1 MAPMSVLLLRH
12 AESEWNR
19 IGRWQGTE
27 DPPLS
32 DAGRRDAAQ
41 LAPVLGRFGAIWTS
55 PLSRARETATI
66 IGSALDAAPVQIDA
80 RLVEVH
86 FADWQGLNVDE
97 IDARWPGL
105 RASGRRPRGAESD
118 DAVSTRAM
126 AALSTIAGPSAAA
139 DGPILVVTH
148 GGLIRTVC
156 RHLGHPTAAPANLGG
171 VWLTGAD
178 GDWRVSDIWHPD
190 LASAGD
196 SL

>member
-1 MAPMSVLLLRH
+1 MNVLLLRH

-32 DAGRRDAAQ
+32 DAGRRDAAEVGP
-41 LAPVLGRFGAIWTS
+41 LLGSFGAIWTS
-55 PLSRARETATI
+55 PLARASETATI
-66 IGSALDAAPVQIDA
+66 IGSALAGATIQVDS

-97 IDARWPGL
+97 IDTRWPGL
-105 RASGRRPRGAESD
+105 RASGQRPPGAESD
-118 DAVSTRAM
+118 DAVSSRAM
-126 AALSTIAGPSAAA
+126 AALASIVELGAFA
-139 DGPILVVTH
+139 DDPILVVTH

-156 RHLGHPTAAPANLGG
+156 RHLGRPIAALPNLGG
-171 VWLTGAD
+171 VLLEAD
-178 GDWRVSDIWHPD
+178 ACGWRVSDMWQPD
-190 LASAGD
+190 LASARD

>member
-1 MAPMSVLLLRH
+1 MNVLLLRH

-32 DAGRRDAAQ
+32 DRGRRDAAEV
-41 LAPVLGRFGAIWTS
+41 ASVLGPFSAIWAS
-55 PLSRARETATI
+55 PLSRAHETATI
-66 IGSALDAAPVQIDA
+66 IGSTLDRAPIQIDA

-97 IDARWPGL
+97 IDARWPGF
-105 RASGRRPRGAESD
+105 RTSGRRPPGAESD
-118 DAVSTRAM
+118 GEVSTRAM
-126 AALSTIAGPSAAA
+126 AALSAIVVPSAPT
-139 DGPILVVTH
+139 DDPILVVTH

-156 RHLGHPTAAPANLGG
+156 RHLGHRVGALANLGG
-171 VWLTGAD
+171 VWLTAPGD
-178 GDWRVSDIWHPD
+178 GWRVSDMWQPD
-190 LASAGD
+190 LAPAGD